1 MKLNNIETDES
12 IKMIN
17 KSNECKEMKNQYQL
31 SISNNIELS
40 DDLML
45 IWSKWLDEKNKLINA
60 FRFNYKD
67 WFIKN
72 YH

>member
-1 MKLNNIETDES
+1 MKLNNIETDEL

-17 KSNECKEMKNQYQL
+17 KSNECKEMNNRHKL

-45 IWSKWLDEKNKLINA
+45 I
-60 FRFNYKD
+60 
-67 WFIKN
+67 
-72 YH
+72 